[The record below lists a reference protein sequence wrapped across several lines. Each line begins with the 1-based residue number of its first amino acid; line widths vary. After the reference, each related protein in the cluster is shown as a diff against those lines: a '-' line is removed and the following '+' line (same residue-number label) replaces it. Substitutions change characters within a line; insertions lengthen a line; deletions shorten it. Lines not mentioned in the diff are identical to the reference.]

1 MSTVYDLL
9 TTADTIRSATV
20 TPFDVFVSALWSKAM
35 VDGAF
40 RYTLDGTTVRSLDEG
55 QYGFVV
61 QNNPKRLTHKRV
73 PVENRKLVEPFS
85 PDQFNF
91 NKITNEK
98 EVICVIRRRGDEFID
113 EHLAV
118 INVSPIEANHF
129 LLVPNP
135 KDCLPQVITQDSL
148 LLCLQLMSLCE
159 RNDTCVVANSLL
171 AYASVNH
178 LHYHFISISYP
189 LLAHRLDGK
198 VLVDGV
204 YELTNHPMKGFGFQC
219 KDNKNNEELSKT
231 AR

>member
-98 EVICVIRRRGDEFID
+98 EFID

-135 KDCLPQVITQDSL
+135 KDCLPQ
-148 LLCLQLMSLCE
+148 
-159 RNDTCVVANSLL
+159 
-171 AYASVNH
+171 
-178 LHYHFISISYP
+178 
-189 LLAHRLDGK
+189 DGK

-231 AR
+231 ARKFEPILTELWPSKRNGPIF